1 MSHKTS
7 AIVFVPGLAS
17 FSPINLGI
25 LRIEYFRGVEQS
37 LEEHGTQTY
46 FPTLPPFA
54 GVAQRARVL
63 ANSLSK
69 LKVGR
74 IHLVAHSM
82 GGLDSRYCIHH
93 FDPERRIASLVTIG
107 TPHRGTPL
115 ANWVLEEDGLFQW
128 VTRPWVRTAALD
140 LTPESCQRFND
151 VIPDRTDVRYLS
163 YAGVRPV
170 TEMPSW
176 FRPWTRMLGD
186 KAGENDSQVPLSS
199 AMWGEFK
206 RTLRADH
213 VELVGWNLGRLE
225 EQDQRPFDH
234 LAFYQGVVAELLKGE
249 R

>member
-7 AIVFVPGLAS
+7 VVVFVPGLGS
-17 FSPINLGI
+17 FSPINPGI
-25 LRIEYFRGVEQS
+25 LRIEYFRGVEQA
-37 LEEHGTQTY
+37 LEGHGASTY

-54 GVAQRARVL
+54 GIAQRARVL
-63 ANSLSK
+63 ADDLST
-69 LKVGR
+69 LKVDR
-74 IHLVAHSM
+74 IHLIAHSM

-93 FDPERRIASLVTIG
+93 FDPERRIASLVTIA

-115 ANWVLEEDGLFQW
+115 ASWVLDGDGLFQR
-128 VTRPWVRTAALD
+128 VIRPWVKTAVVD
-140 LTPESCQRFND
+140 LTPESCRHFND
-151 VIPDRTDVRYLS
+151 VIPDRADVRYLS

-170 TEMPSW
+170 TEMPPW
-176 FRPWTRMLGD
+176 FRPWTRMLGE

-213 VELVGWNLGRLE
+213 VELVGWSLGRSS

-234 LAFYQGVVAELLKGE
+234 LSFYQEVLAELLDVK
-249 R
+249 

>member
-7 AIVFVPGLAS
+7 AIVFVPGLGS

-25 LRIEYFRGVEQS
+25 LRIEYFRGVGQA
-37 LEEHGTQTY
+37 LEEYGTPAY

-54 GVAQRARVL
+54 EVAQRARVL

-69 LKVGR
+69 LQVGR
-74 IHLVAHSM
+74 IHLVTHSM
-82 GGLDSRYCIHH
+82 GGLESRYCIHH

-115 ANWVLEEDGLFQW
+115 ANWVLEEDGLFQR
-128 VTRPWVRTAALD
+128 VTRSWVKTAVLD

-151 VIPDRTDVRYLS
+151 LIPNRVDVRYVS

-176 FRPWTRMLGD
+176 FRPWTRMLGE

-213 VELVGWNLGRLE
+213 IELAGWNLGRSN

-234 LAFYQGVVAELLKGE
+234 LSFYQEVLAELLKGE